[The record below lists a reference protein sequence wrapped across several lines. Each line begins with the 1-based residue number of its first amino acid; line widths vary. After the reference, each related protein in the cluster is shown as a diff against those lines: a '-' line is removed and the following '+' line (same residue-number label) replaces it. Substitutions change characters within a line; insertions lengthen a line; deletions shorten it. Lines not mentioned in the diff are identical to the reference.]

1 MKLKYLLILFSLFV
15 IGSKSAKAEMLVP
28 VGQVS
33 QTMAIPNGTHGLQPV
48 YPNNYPY
55 PYPYP
60 YPGPYPY
67 GYGGYPRY
75 SSFGMSLGIGGF
87 GGPGFVGGR
96 PILGRRCRRCARRCS
111 RCCSR
116 GRRCF

>member
-1 MKLKYLLILFSLFV
+1 MKLRYLLILTSFLFL
-15 IGSKSAKAEMLVP
+15 GAKSSKAEMLVP

-33 QTMAIPNGTHGLQPV
+33 QTVAVPNGSHALQPV
-48 YPNNYPY
+48 YPSPY
-55 PYPYP
+55 PYPNQYP
-60 YPGPYPY
+60 YP
-67 GYGGYPRY
+67 YGGYPRY

-87 GGPGFVGGR
+87 GGPGFVGR
-96 PILGRRCRRCARRCS
+96 PFIGARRCRRCARRCS